1 MLTYLLYYPTLFTV
15 VDFARATGDLHALS
29 AVDTRL
35 LALAHSLE
43 VSYYGSSHLREKP
56 PAPKLQKKGVAD
68 TKVLPGWGAE
78 GGDWAEIDRLNEE
91 EEAAAQAA
99 LSTAP
104 GGINNYIE
112 EMGGDA
118 SRIAAE
124 VQQLSLDD
132 IEEEQR
138 SGVREEGE
146 ENRKRP
152 AAAGAGGNDDINK
165 IMENTNSESEEEEDY
180 SESEEDDD
188 EWEVAAKT
196 KNKQRRSRRRAYR
209 RAEYAAAALDSLEMH
224 QNEQIHVPV
233 QGDEEIEDGNGSSD
247 GSQQMNAADISEAF
261 DFSLAHP
268 SGEESA
274 VCCITADFPMQNVL
288 LQMGLRLAAPDGLR
302 ITSVS
307 RWVLRCSACYQ
318 VTKEVGRL
326 FCPRCGN
333 AALDKVRVVVGP
345 DGAEQYGV
353 RKKHILRGTKFSIP
367 KPRGGRNR
375 DVILREDQL
384 LTKKHLMRAQKAADR
399 AAQDQLDPFAPEYT
413 ADTWHQAAALPG
425 GQQGAAALL
434 AGWKKNPNERKHR
447 ATNRRRK

>member
-1 MLTYLLYYPTLFTV
+1 
-15 VDFARATGDLHALS
+15 LHALS

-43 VSYYGSSHLREKP
+43 VSYYGSSHLRETP

-68 TKVLPGWGAE
+68 TRVLPGWGAE

-91 EEAAAQAA
+91 EEAAALAA

-104 GGINNYIE
+104 GGINDSSTAVE
-112 EMGGDA
+112 EMGGEG
-118 SRIAAE
+118 SRIAAQ
-124 VQQLSLDD
+124 VQQLTLDD
-132 IEEEQR
+132 IDDEEGNEMQHNNR
-138 SGVREEGE
+138 GRNTNNDSGDGSSGSDEEVDSDSDSEEGE
-146 ENRKRP
+146 
-152 AAAGAGGNDDINK
+152 
-165 IMENTNSESEEEEDY
+165 
-180 SESEEDDD
+180 D

-196 KNKQRRSRRRAYR
+196 KNKQRRARRRAYR
-209 RAEYAAAALDSLEMH
+209 RAEYAAAAIDSLEM
-224 QNEQIHVPV
+224 EKDDTKD
-233 QGDEEIEDGNGSSD
+233 GDDVDGGDGSSSEEEEDGD
-247 GSQQMNAADISEAF
+247 GSDTEMNAEET
-261 DFSLAHP
+261 DFLAHP
-268 SGEESA
+268 SGGESA

-302 ITSVS
+302 ISSVS

-353 RKKHILRGTKFSIP
+353 KKKHILRGTKFSIP